1 MKNSI
6 LAASLLLIQPT
17 LAQTNPGTMPLPD
30 SLRSTAVLVQ
40 VQVPQPGHRREAS
53 ADVSSGPVTLKLETE
68 KGQRKVEFE
77 FPAGSQVV
85 SKNVHAETDEEDIS
99 LDDAWQY
106 GEPTLLMIATAAD
119 SAAGF
124 TLYSGYVKQA
134 NKAWQLVGTCRV
146 ASWQKQLTELSL
158 TTDAPKRK
166 PLAAQWQQAWSQR
179 PNGTWKSLLQDT
191 AKAPTINWTGHA
203 DSLAQAAADDSLIK
217 QARQTPTW
225 SRLQATQGIYY
236 EITEPGNGGPVAL
249 NHRVT
254 VHYKGYLF
262 TNGEVFDQT
271 RDKPASFPLRG
282 LIKGWQVALPLVQVG
297 GKIKVVIPSGQA
309 YSIRTRAAKIP
320 PNSIL
325 VFEIEVLESKPAQ

>member
-1 MKNSI
+1 MKTTT
-6 LAASLLLIQPT
+6 LAAAFLLCQNAFAQNQPT
-17 LAQTNPGTMPLPD
+17 PIPLPD
-30 SLRSTAVLVQ
+30 SLRSAAVLVQ
-40 VQVPQPGHRREAS
+40 VQVAKPTHRRETS
-53 ADVSSGPVTLKLETE
+53 ADVSSGPVTLKLEAE
-68 KGQRKVEFE
+68 RGERKVEFE
-77 FPAGSQVV
+77 FPEGSTVV
-85 SKNVHAETDEEDIS
+85 SKALAAEAEDGEIS
-99 LDDAWQY
+99 LEDAWNFD
-106 GEPTLLMIATAAD
+106 EPTMLLIATAAD

-158 TTDAPKRK
+158 TTDAPRRK

-191 AKAPTINWTGHA
+191 AKAPTINWTAHA

-217 QARQTPTW
+217 QAIQTPAYAN
-225 SRLQATQGIYY
+225 LQSTQGIFY
-236 EITEPGNGGPVAL
+236 EIIEQGSGTPVTL
-249 NHRVT
+249 NDRIT

-271 RDKPASFPLRG
+271 KDKPASFPLRG
-282 LIKGWQVALPLVQVG
+282 LIKGWQVALPLINVG

-325 VFEIEVLESKPAQ
+325 VFEIAVVESSANK